1 MISLQQEVLLD
12 STVVKP
18 TGIPPHVSL
27 YACIGES
34 QNAIEALPDIIVD
47 RIEEKG
53 VAAGNITHTLLKSTI
68 ADIIRETTNLSARD
82 EVSPASSA
90 PIGMFVWGERFRRL
104 PIDFVFPSVGPT
116 TAWELWWRGNVNLN
130 YPPFRHIDPED
141 LKLLAQRSQ
150 LVEWKLIMRH
160 FEQICAE
167 SGLFLTKTPNDD
179 ELLASSRVIS
189 AYLQTICASKSNSRQ
204 RRVSQLKLMSI
215 VRDVRAAIKKRKVD
229 E

>member
-47 RIEEKG
+47 RIGNLIEEKG

-82 EVSPASSA
+82 E
-90 PIGMFVWGERFRRL
+90 GERFRRL

-141 LKLLAQRSQ
+141 LKLRAQRSQ

-160 FEQICAE
+160 FEQICVE
-167 SGLFLTKTPNDD
+167 SGLSLTKTPSDD

>member
-34 QNAIEALPDIIVD
+34 QNAIEAFPDIIVD
-47 RIEEKG
+47 R
-53 VAAGNITHTLLKSTI
+53 NITHTLLKSTI
-68 ADIIRETTNLSARD
+68 ADIIRKTTNLSARD

-116 TAWELWWRGNVNLN
+116 TAYELWWR
-130 YPPFRHIDPED
+130 
-141 LKLLAQRSQ
+141 
-150 LVEWKLIMRH
+150 EWKLIMRH

-167 SGLFLTKTPNDD
+167 SGLFLTKTPSDD